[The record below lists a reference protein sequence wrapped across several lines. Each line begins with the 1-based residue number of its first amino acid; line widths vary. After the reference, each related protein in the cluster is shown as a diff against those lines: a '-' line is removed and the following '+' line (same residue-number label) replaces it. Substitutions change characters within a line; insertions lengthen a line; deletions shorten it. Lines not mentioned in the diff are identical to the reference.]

1 MKLLC
6 SLVLPML
13 AIAASYQ
20 GAIDVANCAIVQ
32 GYVLDSADLT
42 ATPRLVIYDG
52 TRPLAL
58 VVANELHPTGNHGF
72 ILKPPEG
79 STALFTSGVHNINTL
94 VLPGTFRL
102 SFPAFACGPGVPSPP
117 PVTPPPVVTPPSVI
131 PGPTGPTGATG
142 PTGPSGPIGAT
153 GVAGPAGPTGAT
165 GPTGA
170 NGSGT
175 GVPLK
180 LDGWEFAS
188 GAVAVPTSQTSAC
201 RMGQWSAD
209 TTYLYLCTRTNHWD
223 RWTALPW

>member
-13 AIAASYQ
+13 AIAANYQ
-20 GAIDVANCAIVQ
+20 GAIDMANCTIIQ
-32 GYVLDSADLT
+32 GYLLDSSDLT

-58 VVANELHPTGNHGF
+58 VVASEPHPTGNHGF
-72 ILKPPEG
+72 SLPVN
-79 STALFTSGVHNINTL
+79 FTIGVHNVNAL
-94 VLPGTFRL
+94 VLGATFRV
-102 SFPAFACGPGVPSPP
+102 SFPVFACGPGVPNPP
-117 PVTPPPVVTPPSVI
+117 PITPPPVITPPSVI

-142 PTGPSGPIGAT
+142 PMGPSGPIGAT
-153 GVAGPAGPTGAT
+153 GVAGPAGPTGPT

-188 GAVAVPTSQTSAC
+188 GAVAPPASQTSAC
-201 RMGQWSAD
+201 KMGQWSAD

-223 RWTALPW
+223 RWSAAIW